1 LLSTCFAIHERDGL
15 VMKANSFF
23 RGAMTA
29 LVTPFDRNG
38 KVHEEHL
45 RRIIELQIQGGID
58 AIVPCGTTGEAST
71 LEYDE
76 HFRVCELTVKFTN
89 RRAKIIIGGGSNNTR
104 RAIQLTQFGSQ
115 IGADAVLS
123 VGPYY
128 NKPSQEGH
136 YQHFKAIAESADIP
150 IIIYNI
156 PGRTGVNIDPAT
168 LLRLAEI
175 PNIVGVKEASG
186 NLDQMMLILRD
197 RPKYFSVLS
206 GDDSLA
212 LPLIALGGDGCISVL
227 SNEIPGDFVRMIH
240 AALNGNWDLARQIH
254 YRTFP
259 LMRAN
264 FIETNP
270 VPVKAA
276 MAMMGLIEETY
287 RLPLVPLQPANHDKL
302 KKTLQDLGLVA

>member
-1 LLSTCFAIHERDGL
+1 MAAQPL
-15 VMKANSFF
+15 F

-29 LVTPFDRNG
+29 LVTPFSRSG

-45 RRIIELQIQGGID
+45 KRLIEFQIAGGID

-76 HFRVCELTVKFTN
+76 HFRVCELTTN
-89 RRAKIIIGGGSNNTR
+89 LVNKRAKVIIGGGSNNTR
-104 RAIQLTQFGSQ
+104 RAIELTRFSKE

-156 PGRTGVNIDPAT
+156 PGRTGVNMEPDT
-168 LLRLAEI
+168 LLRLAEV

-197 RPKYFSVLS
+197 RPKHFAVLS
-206 GDDSLA
+206 GDDSLS
-212 LPLIALGGDGCISVL
+212 LPLISVGGDGCISVL
-227 SNEIPGDFVRMIH
+227 SNEMPKEFTRMIH
-240 AALNGNWDLARQIH
+240 AALESRWDEARQIH
-254 YRTFP
+254 YQTYA

-264 FIETNP
+264 FLETNP

-276 MAMMGLIEETY
+276 LAMMGLIEEVY
-287 RLPLVPLQPANHDKL
+287 RLPLVPLQSKNREKL
-302 KKTLQDLGLVA
+302 QTALRELKLI

>member
-1 LLSTCFAIHERDGL
+1 MSERVL
-15 VMKANSFF
+15 F

-29 LVTPFDRNG
+29 LVTPFDHSG
-38 KVHEEHL
+38 KIHEEHL
-45 RRIIELQIQGGID
+45 RKIIDYQIQGGID

-71 LEYDE
+71 LEYEE
-76 HFRVCELTVKFTN
+76 HFRVCELAVKYVN
-89 RRAKIIIGGGSNNTR
+89 HRAKVILGGGSNNTH
-104 RAIQLTQFGSQ
+104 RAIQLTQFAKR
-115 IGADAVLS
+115 IGADGVLS

-136 YQHFKAIAESADIP
+136 YQHFRAIAESADIP
-150 IIIYNI
+150 LLIYNI
-156 PGRTGVNIDPAT
+156 PGRTGVNIEPTT

-197 RPKYFSVLS
+197 RPAHFSVLS

-212 LPLIALGGDGCISVL
+212 LPLIAVGGDGCISVL
-227 SNEIPGDFVRMIH
+227 SNEMPGEFTRMIH
-240 AALNGNWDLARQIH
+240 AALEGHWEMARQAH
-254 YRTFP
+254 YRTYA

-264 FIETNP
+264 FVETNP

-276 MAMMGLIEETY
+276 MAMMGLIEEVY
-287 RLPLVPLQPANHDKL
+287 RLPLVPLQPANREKL
-302 KKTLQDLGLVA
+302 HLVLKDLDLV

>member
-1 LLSTCFAIHERDGL
+1 MRTQN
-15 VMKANSFF
+15 MKNKAPF

-29 LVTPFDRNG
+29 LVTPFDKAG

-45 RRIIELQIQGGID
+45 KRIIDFQIKGGID
-58 AIVPCGTTGEAST
+58 ALVPCGTTGEAST

-76 HFRVCELTVKFTN
+76 HFRVCELTTKHVNK
-89 RRAKIIIGGGSNNTR
+89 RAKVIIGGGSNNTH
-104 RAIQLTQFGSQ
+104 RAIQLTQFAKK
-115 IGADAVLS
+115 IRADAVLS

-128 NKPSQEGH
+128 NKPTQEGH

-150 IIIYNI
+150 VIIYNI
-156 PGRTGVNIDPAT
+156 PGRTGVNMEPDT

-186 NLDQMMLILRD
+186 NLDQMMVILRD
-197 RPKYFSVLS
+197 RPKNFSVLS
-206 GDDSLA
+206 GDDSLS
-212 LPLIALGGDGCISVL
+212 LPLIAVGGDGCISVIA
-227 SNEIPGDFVRMIH
+227 NEMPGEFTRMIH
-240 AALNGNWDLARQIH
+240 AALDGNWELAREIH
-254 YRTFP
+254 YRTYD

-264 FIETNP
+264 FIEGNP

-287 RLPLVPLQPANHDKL
+287 RLPLVPMQPKNREKL
-302 KKTLQDLGLVA
+302 EKILRELKLL

>member
-1 LLSTCFAIHERDGL
+1 
-15 VMKANSFF
+15 MKGKAPF

-29 LVTPFDRNG
+29 LVTPFDKAG

-45 RRIIELQIQGGID
+45 KRIVDFQIKGGID

-76 HFRVCELTVKFTN
+76 HFRVCELTTKHVNK
-89 RRAKIIIGGGSNNTR
+89 RAKVIIGGGSNNTH
-104 RAIQLTQFGSQ
+104 RAIQLTQFAKK

-128 NKPSQEGH
+128 NKPTQEGH

-150 IIIYNI
+150 VIIYNI
-156 PGRTGVNIDPAT
+156 PGRTGVNMEPDT

-186 NLDQMMLILRD
+186 NLDQMMVILRD
-197 RPKYFSVLS
+197 RPKDFSVLS
-206 GDDSLA
+206 GDDSLS
-212 LPLIALGGDGCISVL
+212 LPLIAVGGDGCISVIA
-227 SNEIPGDFVRMIH
+227 NEMPGEFTRMIH
-240 AALNGNWDLARQIH
+240 AALDGNWELAREIH
-254 YRTFP
+254 YRTYD

-264 FIETNP
+264 FIEGNP

-287 RLPLVPLQPANHDKL
+287 RLPLVPMQPKNREKL
-302 KKTLQDLGLVA
+302 EKILRELKLN

>member
-1 LLSTCFAIHERDGL
+1 MTTRPL
-15 VMKANSFF
+15 F

-45 RRIIELQIQGGID
+45 RRILEFQVAGGID

-76 HFRVCELTVKFTN
+76 HFRVCELTTRIVNK
-89 RRAKIIIGGGSNNTR
+89 RAKVVIGGGSNNTH
-104 RAIQLTQFGSQ
+104 RAIELTRFSKE

-128 NKPSQEGH
+128 NKPTQEGH

-156 PGRTGVNIDPAT
+156 PGRTGVNIEPDT

-197 RPKYFSVLS
+197 RPAGFSVLS
-206 GDDSLA
+206 GDDSLS
-212 LPLIALGGDGCISVL
+212 LPLIAVGGDGCISVL
-227 SNEIPGDFVRMIH
+227 ANEMPKEFTRMIH
-240 AALNGNWDLARQIH
+240 AALENRWNEARQIH
-254 YRTFP
+254 YQTYA

-264 FIETNP
+264 FLETNP

-276 MAMMGLIEETY
+276 LAMMGMIEEVY
-287 RLPLVPLQPANHDKL
+287 RLPLCPMQPKTREKLQAIL
-302 KKTLQDLGLVA
+302 KEMRLL

>member
-1 LLSTCFAIHERDGL
+1 MSKKTL
-15 VMKANSFF
+15 F

-29 LVTPFDRNG
+29 LVTPFDKSG
-38 KVHEEHL
+38 KLHEEHL
-45 RRIIELQIQGGID
+45 KKILDFQIQGGMD

-71 LEYDE
+71 LDYDE
-76 HFRVCELTVKFTN
+76 HFRVCELTAQHVN
-89 RRAKIIIGGGSNNTR
+89 RRAKVIIGGGSNNTH
-104 RAIQLTQFGSQ
+104 RAIQLTRFAKE

-128 NKPSQEGH
+128 NKPTQEGH

-156 PGRTGVNIDPAT
+156 PGRTGVNIEPDT

-186 NLDQMMLILRD
+186 NLDQMMIILRD
-197 RPKYFSVLS
+197 RPENFSVLS
-206 GDDSLA
+206 GDDSLS
-212 LPLIALGGDGCISVL
+212 LPLIAVGGDGCISVL
-227 SNEIPGDFVRMIH
+227 ANEMPAEFSRMTH
-240 AALNGNWDLARQIH
+240 AALNNNWELARQIH
-254 YRTFP
+254 YRTYA

-276 MAMMGLIEETY
+276 MAMMGLLEEVY
-287 RLPLVPLQPANHDKL
+287 RLPLVPMQPKNRERLQSILRDLKL
-302 KKTLQDLGLVA
+302 I

>member
-1 LLSTCFAIHERDGL
+1 MTSRPL
-15 VMKANSFF
+15 F

-29 LVTPFDRNG
+29 LVTPFDREG

-45 RRIIELQIQGGID
+45 KRLIEFQIAGGVD

-76 HFRVCELTVKFTN
+76 HFRVCELCVKFADK
-89 RRAKIIIGGGSNNTR
+89 RAKVIIGGGSNNTR
-104 RAIQLTQFGSQ
+104 RAIDLTRFSKK

-128 NKPSQEGH
+128 NKPTQEGH
-136 YQHFKAIAESADIP
+136 YQHFKAIAESTDIP

-156 PGRTGVNIDPAT
+156 PGRTGVNIEPET
-168 LLRLAEI
+168 LLRLAEV

-186 NLDQMMLILRD
+186 NLDQMMVILRD
-197 RPKYFSVLS
+197 RPAHFTVLS
-206 GDDSLA
+206 GDDSLS
-212 LPLIALGGDGCISVL
+212 LPLIAVGGDGCISVL
-227 SNEIPGDFVRMIH
+227 ANEMPKQFTQMIH
-240 AALNGNWDLARQIH
+240 AALDNRWDEARRIH
-254 YRTFP
+254 YETYS
-259 LMRAN
+259 LMRVN

-276 MAMMGLIEETY
+276 LAMMGLIEEVY
-287 RLPLVPLQPANHDKL
+287 RLPLCPMQPKNREKL
-302 KKTLQDLGLVA
+302 AIALRELKLIA

>member
-1 LLSTCFAIHERDGL
+1 MSKKTL
-15 VMKANSFF
+15 F

-29 LVTPFDRNG
+29 LVTPFDKSG
-38 KVHEEHL
+38 KMHEEHL
-45 RRIIELQIQGGID
+45 KRILDFQIQGGMD

-71 LEYDE
+71 LDYDE
-76 HFRVCELTVKFTN
+76 HFRVCELTAQHVNK
-89 RRAKIIIGGGSNNTR
+89 RAKVIIGGGSNNTR
-104 RAIQLTQFGSQ
+104 RAIQLTRFAKE

-128 NKPSQEGH
+128 NKPTQEGH

-156 PGRTGVNIDPAT
+156 PGRTGVNIEPDT

-186 NLDQMMLILRD
+186 NLDQMMIILRD
-197 RPKYFSVLS
+197 RPENFSVLS
-206 GDDSLA
+206 GDDSLS
-212 LPLIALGGDGCISVL
+212 LPLIAVGGDGCISVL
-227 SNEIPGDFVRMIH
+227 ANEMPAEFSRMIH
-240 AALNGNWDLARQIH
+240 AALDNDWELARQIH
-254 YRTFP
+254 YQTYA

-276 MAMMGLIEETY
+276 MAMMGLLEEVY
-287 RLPLVPLQPANHDKL
+287 RLPLVPMQPKNREKLQSILRDLKL
-302 KKTLQDLGLVA
+302 I

>member
-1 LLSTCFAIHERDGL
+1 MSAHP
-15 VMKANSFF
+15 SFC
-23 RGAMTA
+23 GAMTA
-29 LVTPFDRNG
+29 LVTPFDRSE
-38 KVHEEHL
+38 KVDEERL
-45 RRIIELQIQGGID
+45 KRLIEFQIGAGVD
-58 AIVPCGTTGEAST
+58 GIVPCGTTGEAST
-71 LEYDE
+71 LDYEE
-76 HFRVCELTVKFTN
+76 HFRVCELTTRLVNK
-89 RRAKIIIGGGSNNTR
+89 RAKVIIGGGSNNTR
-104 RAIQLTQFGSQ
+104 RAIELTRFSKQ

-128 NKPSQEGH
+128 NKPTQEGH

-156 PGRTGVNIDPAT
+156 PGRTGVNIEPET

-197 RPKYFSVLS
+197 RPENFSVLS
-206 GDDSLA
+206 GDDSLS
-212 LPLIALGGDGCISVL
+212 LPLISVGGDGCISVL
-227 SNEIPGDFVRMIH
+227 ANEIPREFTEMIH
-240 AALNGNWDLARQIH
+240 AAMKNRWDEARQIH
-254 YRTFP
+254 FKAYA

-276 MAMMGLIEETY
+276 LAMMGLIEEVY
-287 RLPLVPLQPANHDKL
+287 RLPLVPMRPQNREKLQSILRQMKL
-302 KKTLQDLGLVA
+302 I

>member
-1 LLSTCFAIHERDGL
+1 MSEK
-15 VMKANSFF
+15 VFF

-29 LVTPFDRNG
+29 LVTPFDRDG

-45 RRIIELQIQGGID
+45 QKIIEYQLRGGID

-76 HFRVCELTVKFTN
+76 HFRVCELAVKYVDH
-89 RRAKIIIGGGSNNTR
+89 RAKVILGGGSNNTH
-104 RAIQLTQFGSQ
+104 RAIQLTQFARSV
-115 IGADAVLS
+115 GADAVLS

-150 IIIYNI
+150 ILVYNI
-156 PGRTGVNIDPAT
+156 PGRTGVNIEPAT
-168 LLRLAEI
+168 LLRLAEV

-197 RPKYFSVLS
+197 RPRHFSVLS

-212 LPLIALGGDGCISVL
+212 LPLIAMGGDGCISVL
-227 SNEIPGDFVRMIH
+227 SNEMPGEFTRMIH
-240 AALNGNWDLARQIH
+240 AALEGNWELARQIH
-254 YRTFP
+254 YRTYA

-264 FIETNP
+264 FVETNP

-276 MAMMGLIEETY
+276 MAMMGLIEEVY
-287 RLPLVPLQPANHDKL
+287 RLPLVPLQPANLEKL
-302 KKTLQDLGLVA
+302 QIVLKDLGLV